1 MLFSS
6 LVSKM
11 IRERKMDFNV
21 LLSSVAQKN
30 GLSSDFAVS
39 ENRQEALHVGRSG
52 GSPAHGVLY
61 RLEPEDMHS
70 SFG

>member
-1 MLFSS
+1 MFY
-6 LVSKM
+6 
-11 IRERKMDFNV
+11 FH
-21 LLSSVAQKN
+21 LLPKRN

-39 ENRQEALHVGRSG
+39 ENRQEALHVGRSD
-52 GSPAHGVLY
+52 GSPALGVLY